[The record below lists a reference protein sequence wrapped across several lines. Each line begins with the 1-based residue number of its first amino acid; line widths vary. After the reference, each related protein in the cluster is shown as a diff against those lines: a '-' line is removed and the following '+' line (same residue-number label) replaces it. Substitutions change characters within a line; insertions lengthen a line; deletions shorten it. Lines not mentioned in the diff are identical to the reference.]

1 MNELVKIFQ
10 ERERERER
18 EENNLF
24 TMLVENLQ
32 LFDREYFFKN
42 VRVDRRTFEDLLSWI
57 DPIVK
62 KSFLR
67 RSNATPVE
75 GLCVTLLYLA
85 TLKQQLVQATG

>member
-1 MNELVKIFQ
+1 MNESEKIFQ
-10 ERERERER
+10 EREEK
-18 EENNLF
+18 NLF

-57 DPIVK
+57 DPIVQ

>member
-1 MNELVKIFQ
+1 MNELEKMFQ
-10 ERERERER
+10 EWEKK
-18 EENNLF
+18 NLF

-62 KSFLR
+62 KSFLQ
-67 RSNATPVE
+67 RSNAAPVE

-85 TLKQQLVQATG
+85 ALKQQLVQATG

>member
-1 MNELVKIFQ
+1 MNELEKMFQ
-10 ERERERER
+10 EREKK
-18 EENNLF
+18 NLF

-57 DPIVK
+57 DPIVQ

-85 TLKQQLVQATG
+85 TLKQQLVQASR

>member
-1 MNELVKIFQ
+1 MNELEKMFQ
-10 ERERERER
+10 EREKK
-18 EENNLF
+18 NLF

-57 DPIVK
+57 DPIVQ

-85 TLKQQLVQATG
+85 TGDSQTIIGTG

>member
-10 ERERERER
+10 ERER

-42 VRVDRRTFEDLLSWI
+42 VRVDRRIFEDLLSWI
-57 DPIVK
+57 DPIVQ
-62 KSFLR
+62 KSFLQ

>member
-1 MNELVKIFQ
+1 MNELEKMFQ
-10 ERERERER
+10 EREEK
-18 EENNLF
+18 NLF

-42 VRVDRRTFEDLLSWI
+42 FRVDRRTFEDLLSWI

-62 KSFLR
+62 KSFLQ

>member
-1 MNELVKIFQ
+1 MNELEKMFQ
-10 ERERERER
+10 EREKK
-18 EENNLF
+18 NLF

-57 DPIVK
+57 DPIVQ

-85 TLKQQLVQATG
+85 TLKQQLVEATG

>member
-1 MNELVKIFQ
+1 MNELEKMFQ
-10 ERERERER
+10 EREKK
-18 EENNLF
+18 NLF

-42 VRVDRRTFEDLLSWI
+42 FRVDRRTFEDLLSWI
-57 DPIVK
+57 DPIVQ

-85 TLKQQLVQATG
+85 TLKQRLVEATG

>member
-10 ERERERER
+10 ERERERERERDRDRGRERDR

-62 KSFLR
+62 KSFLQ
-67 RSNATPVE
+67 RSKQP
-75 GLCVTLLYLA
+75 LWRDFMLLYCI
-85 TLKQQLVQATG
+85 

>member
-1 MNELVKIFQ
+1 MNELEKMFQ
-10 ERERERER
+10 EREEK
-18 EENNLF
+18 NLF
-24 TMLVENLQ
+24 TIFVENLQ

-42 VRVDRRTFEDLLSWI
+42 LRVDRRTFEDLLSWI
-57 DPIVK
+57 DPIVQ

-85 TLKQQLVQATG
+85 TLKQQLVEATG

>member
-1 MNELVKIFQ
+1 MNELEKMFQ
-10 ERERERER
+10 EREKK
-18 EENNLF
+18 NLF

-57 DPIVK
+57 DPIVQ

>member
-1 MNELVKIFQ
+1 
-10 ERERERER
+10 
-18 EENNLF
+18 
-24 TMLVENLQ
+24 MLVENLQ

-42 VRVDRRTFEDLLSWI
+42 FRVDRRTFEDLLSWI

-62 KSFLR
+62 KSFLQ

>member
-1 MNELVKIFQ
+1 M
-10 ERERERER
+10 
-18 EENNLF
+18 F
-24 TMLVENLQ
+24 TMLVKDLQ

-42 VRVDRRTFEDLLSWI
+42 FRMDTRTTEDLFFWI
-57 DPIVK
+57 DPIIR

-85 TLKQQLVQATG
+85 TLKQQLVEATG

>member
-1 MNELVKIFQ
+1 MNELEKMFH
-10 ERERERER
+10 ER
-18 EENNLF
+18 EEKNLF
-24 TMLVENLQ
+24 TIFVENLQ

-42 VRVDRRTFEDLLSWI
+42 FRVDRRTFEDLLSWI
-57 DPIVK
+57 DPIVQ

-85 TLKQQLVQATG
+85 TLKQQLVEATG

>member
-1 MNELVKIFQ
+1 MNELEKMFQ
-10 ERERERER
+10 EWEKK
-18 EENNLF
+18 NLF

-57 DPIVK
+57 DPIVQ

-85 TLKQQLVQATG
+85 TLKQQLVQASR

>member
-1 MNELVKIFQ
+1 M
-10 ERERERER
+10 
-18 EENNLF
+18 F
-24 TMLVENLQ
+24 TMLVKDLQ

-42 VRVDRRTFEDLLSWI
+42 FRMETRTTEDLFFWI
-57 DPIVK
+57 DPIIR

-85 TLKQQLVQATG
+85 TEDSQTIIGTG

>member
-1 MNELVKIFQ
+1 MNELISSK
-10 ERERERER
+10 RERER
-18 EENNLF
+18 EEKNLF

-62 KSFLR
+62 KSFLQ

>member
-1 MNELVKIFQ
+1 MNEWEKISQ
-10 ERERERER
+10 AREKK
-18 EENNLF
+18 NLF

-57 DPIVK
+57 DPIVQ

-75 GLCVTLLYLA
+75 GLCVTLLNLA
-85 TLKQQLVQATG
+85 TGDSQTIIGTG

>member
-1 MNELVKIFQ
+1 MNELVKIF
-10 ERERERER
+10 EERERER
-18 EENNLF
+18 EEKNLF

-57 DPIVK
+57 DPIVQ

>member
-1 MNELVKIFQ
+1 MNEWEKISQ
-10 ERERERER
+10 AREKK
-18 EENNLF
+18 NLF

-57 DPIVK
+57 DPIVQ

-67 RSNATPVE
+67 RSNATPAE

>member
-1 MNELVKIFQ
+1 MLVKD
-10 ERERERER
+10 
-18 EENNLF
+18 
-24 TMLVENLQ
+24 LQ

-42 VRVDRRTFEDLLSWI
+42 FRMDTRTTEDLFFWI
-57 DPIVK
+57 DPIIR

-85 TLKQQLVQATG
+85 TLKQQLVEATG

>member
-1 MNELVKIFQ
+1 MLVKD
-10 ERERERER
+10 
-18 EENNLF
+18 
-24 TMLVENLQ
+24 LQ

-42 VRVDRRTFEDLLSWI
+42 FRMETRTTEDLFFWI
-57 DPIVK
+57 DPIIR

-85 TLKQQLVQATG
+85 TLKQQLVQASR

>member
-1 MNELVKIFQ
+1 
-10 ERERERER
+10 
-18 EENNLF
+18 
-24 TMLVENLQ
+24 MLVENLQ

-42 VRVDRRTFEDLLSWI
+42 FRVDRRTFEDLLSWI
-57 DPIVK
+57 DPIVQ

>member
-1 MNELVKIFQ
+1 MNELEKMFQ
-10 ERERERER
+10 EREEK
-18 EENNLF
+18 NLF

-42 VRVDRRTFEDLLSWI
+42 FRVDRRTFEDLLSWI
-57 DPIVK
+57 DPIVQ

-85 TLKQQLVQATG
+85 TLKQQLVEATG

>member
-1 MNELVKIFQ
+1 MNELEKMFQ
-10 ERERERER
+10 EREKK
-18 EENNLF
+18 NLF

-42 VRVDRRTFEDLLSWI
+42 FRVDRRTFEDLLSWI
-57 DPIVK
+57 DPIVQ

-85 TLKQQLVQATG
+85 TLKQQLVEATG

>member
-1 MNELVKIFQ
+1 MNELEKMFQ
-10 ERERERER
+10 EREKK
-18 EENNLF
+18 NLF

-62 KSFLR
+62 KSFLQ

>member
-1 MNELVKIFQ
+1 MNELEKMFQ
-10 ERERERER
+10 EREKK
-18 EENNLF
+18 NLF

-42 VRVDRRTFEDLLSWI
+42 FRVDRRTFEDLLSWI
-57 DPIVK
+57 DPIVQ

-75 GLCVTLLYLA
+75 GLCVTLLNLA
-85 TLKQQLVQATG
+85 TGDSQTITGTG

>member
-1 MNELVKIFQ
+1 MNELEKMFQ
-10 ERERERER
+10 EREKK
-18 EENNLF
+18 NLF

-62 KSFLR
+62 KSFLQ

-75 GLCVTLLYLA
+75 GLYVTLLYLA
-85 TLKQQLVQATG
+85 TLKQQLIQATG

>member
-1 MNELVKIFQ
+1 MNELEKMFQ
-10 ERERERER
+10 EWEKK
-18 EENNLF
+18 NLF

-57 DPIVK
+57 DPIVQ

-85 TLKQQLVQATG
+85 TLKQQLVEATG

>member
-1 MNELVKIFQ
+1 MNEWEKISQ
-10 ERERERER
+10 AREKK
-18 EENNLF
+18 NLF

-57 DPIVK
+57 DPIVQ

-67 RSNATPVE
+67 RSNATPAE

-85 TLKQQLVQATG
+85 TLKQQLVEATG

>member
-1 MNELVKIFQ
+1 MNELEKMFQ
-10 ERERERER
+10 EREKK
-18 EENNLF
+18 NLF

-57 DPIVK
+57 DPIVQ

-67 RSNATPVE
+67 RSNATPAE

-85 TLKQQLVQATG
+85 TLKQQLVEATG

>member
-1 MNELVKIFQ
+1 
-10 ERERERER
+10 
-18 EENNLF
+18 
-24 TMLVENLQ
+24 MLAENLQ

-42 VRVDRRTFEDLLSWI
+42 FRVDRRTFEDLLSWI
-57 DPIVK
+57 DPIVQ

-85 TLKQQLVQATG
+85 TLKQQLVEATG

>member
-1 MNELVKIFQ
+1 
-10 ERERERER
+10 
-18 EENNLF
+18 
-24 TMLVENLQ
+24 MLVENLQ

-57 DPIVK
+57 DPIVQ

-75 GLCVTLLYLA
+75 GLCVTLLNLA
-85 TLKQQLVQATG
+85 TGDSQTIIGTG